1 MKKLLSMMLV
11 CVMAVGLFAACGG
24 GGGSTSSGSAS
35 GGASGSSSSDAKFGF
50 VLIGDENEGYTFS
63 HIDGIQKAL
72 ANNGL
77 SEDSAIWKY
86 SIPEDESCYDAIVDC
101 IDNGALAVFTN
112 SYGHQFFAQ
121 QVAEEYPD
129 TQIVSMTGD
138 LANVSGLDN
147 YKNAFT
153 KIYEARYVG
162 GIVAG
167 MKIKELAD
175 NGELTSA
182 NMDGNK
188 VKVGYV
194 GAYPYAEVVSGYTA
208 FFLGIKSVYPDVV
221 MDVTYTNSWFD
232 ITAEKEGA
240 ESLIN
245 RGCVVIGQHA
255 DSTGAPQAC
264 EDALGKG
271 TVVYSVGYNVDM
283 LSVAPNAAL
292 TSPTNLWEAYYTEA
306 IAAALAGE
314 SIEKQWARG
323 FDDDAVAL
331 TPLGDSCAEG
341 TQEAVDAAI
350 AGIKDGSIKVFD
362 VSTFTVEGK
371 TIDDSVLANVEPD
384 DSYEADTAVVASD
397 GGVTFFDES
406 NPEFRAAPYF
416 ELRID
421 GITELN

>member
-11 CVMAVGLFAACGG
+11 SAMAISLLAACGG
-24 GGGSTSSGSAS
+24 GSDSSGSGN

-77 SEDSAIWKY
+77 SEENAIWKY

-121 QVAEEYPD
+121 QAAEENPD

-147 YKNAFT
+147 YKNSFT

-182 NMDGNK
+182 NMDGNN

-264 EDALGKG
+264 EDALNKG
-271 TVVYSVGYNVDM
+271 SVVYSVGYNVDM

-323 FDDDAVAL
+323 FDDNAVAL

-362 VSTFTVEGK
+362 VSAFTVEGK
-371 TIDDSVLANVEPD
+371 AIDESVLANVEPD
-384 DSYEADTAVVASD
+384 DNYEADTAVVVSD